1 MSSWGKLDSKRLT
14 GNIRVVNGSATV
26 TNATNN
32 VSSISSEIRAGDYF
46 VVGAV
51 TGNLSANGKYYVS
64 LVSGNVVTLSTP
76 YTGVTGNFANA
87 NIQQGPKYVTNV
99 SNTSYGTANGNT
111 YTIQKIYGVDA
122 TEAGVPG
129 NKANGFM
136 HTGWT
141 HQVRYTDAYGALRKK
156 TEVLV
161 AMSKNFNRDNTNT
174 SNTDIQ
180 FSGNLLIDANDD
192 AIVRDSQ

>member
-1 MSSWGKLDSKRLT
+1 MSSWGKLDAKRLT

-32 VSSISSEIRAGDYF
+32 VSFISSEIRAGDYF
-46 VVGAV
+46 VVGGV

-64 LVSGNVVTLSTP
+64 LVSGNVATLSTP
-76 YTGVTGNFANA
+76 YTGATGNFATA
-87 NIQQGPKYVTNV
+87 NVQQGPKYVTNV

-111 YTIQKIYGVDA
+111 YTIQKIYGIDSL
-122 TEAGVPG
+122 ESGVQG
-129 NKANGFM
+129 NKANGIT
-136 HTGWT
+136 HTGWV

-156 TEVLV
+156 SEVLV

-174 SNTDIQ
+174 SNTLIQ
-180 FSGNLLIDANDD
+180 YSGNLLIDAEDD
-192 AIVRDSQ
+192 AIVRDAQ